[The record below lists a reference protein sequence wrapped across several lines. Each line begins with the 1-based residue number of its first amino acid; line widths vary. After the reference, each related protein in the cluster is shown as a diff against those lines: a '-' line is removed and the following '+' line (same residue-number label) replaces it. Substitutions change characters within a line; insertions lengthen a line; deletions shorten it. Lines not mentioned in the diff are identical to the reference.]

1 MSVII
6 SIQQEIAAAIAA
18 VPFFSNIPVIAEV
31 LGDLPNQYQ
40 IAMDTANA
48 SGGKV
53 GAIVIV
59 HTPLANVNFPDMR
72 GPYFDQINVVIE
84 VGFNAEL
91 AKISGTGIGGTAM
104 DICEN
109 VIVAL
114 CAFFPQAANGPLVPV
129 SPTIVKQG
137 TTEDGTDVHTVSFRA
152 QGGIST
158 TLPQLAAP
166 VINGSGTYSISSTT
180 PGAAVFYTLDG
191 SNPSPRNGTLYTAP
205 ITPATGQTL
214 KARAWL
220 AGYLPSQNA
229 QTTT

>member
-129 SPTIVKQG
+129 SPTSDCTFPLHSPPLGPKL
-137 TTEDGTDVHTVSFRA
+137 TPLRSCRA
-152 QGGIST
+152 AWRTRSR
-158 TLPQLAAP
+158 
-166 VINGSGTYSISSTT
+166 SSLMSE
-180 PGAAVFYTLDG
+180 V
-191 SNPSPRNGTLYTAP
+191 
-205 ITPATGQTL
+205 
-214 KARAWL
+214 
-220 AGYLPSQNA
+220 
-229 QTTT
+229 